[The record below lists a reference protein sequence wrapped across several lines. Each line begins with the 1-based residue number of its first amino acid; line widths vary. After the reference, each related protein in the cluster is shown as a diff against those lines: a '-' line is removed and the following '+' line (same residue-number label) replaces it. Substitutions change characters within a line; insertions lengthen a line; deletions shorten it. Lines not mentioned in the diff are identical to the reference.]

1 MHQLLEIYFWH
12 QWATKKFWHMQFTY
26 SLDMQVLA
34 VSNNLFCLSIT
45 WSRCHSACLDLWIM
59 TIHFPPWE
67 YEAQMH
73 MRYMKM
79 HNFHIVGGTP

>member
-1 MHQLLEIYFWH
+1 
-12 QWATKKFWHMQFTY
+12 
-26 SLDMQVLA
+26 
-34 VSNNLFCLSIT
+34 
-45 WSRCHSACLDLWIM
+45 M

-79 HNFHIVGGTP
+79 HNFHIVGGTPSVKSEYIETVGLEGTFCDTVQVPSGVGDMQLI